1 MAGINHVALEHC
13 NLGPDDIAWLRSLV
27 DEWQILADCS
37 FSDLI
42 LWLPTDDPAVF
53 WAGAQARPDTG
64 PTALESDVVGEFTAY
79 DDESLVTEAYMS
91 VDMCETSDNKIS
103 AGIPVDVCA
112 IPVLRDDRVI
122 AVVERHTN
130 RMGVRAPGSTED
142 NYLEIADILS
152 EMLYHGEFP
161 MFPSSNP
168 ALAPR
173 ITDGVVRVA
182 TTGTVTYASPNAVTA
197 FRKLGLTG
205 DLEGEPFL
213 PVVRSL
219 CTDVQEI
226 GQSIGLDLEGGS
238 LRETDIENK
247 QATLRTRVIP
257 LYSWLVGEEV
267 TAGTMLLVRDLT
279 ELRSRDRQLVTKDA
293 TIREIHHRVKNNL
306 QTVAALLRL
315 QSRRVTNEDARQA
328 LEEAKER
335 VASIAVVHEI
345 LSQNFDEEVA
355 FDEIADRILH
365 RVGDVAASSGEVVAC
380 REGSFGMVNAD
391 VATALSLSM
400 TELCQNAIE
409 HSFGS
414 SSGTLSVQPHVT
426 DDALVVEIVNDG
438 EPLPEGFSLDAHR
451 SSLGL
456 SIVTTLIGDLGGD
469 FTLTNNPG
477 DVGTCATLTIPQH
490 KA

>member
-13 NLGPDDIAWLRSLV
+13 NLGPDDIAWLRCLV

-53 WAGAQARPDTG
+53 WAGAQVRPDTG

-79 DDESLVTEAYMS
+79 DDEALVTEAYMS

-142 NYLEIADILS
+142 NYLEIANILS

-257 LYSWLVGEEV
+257 LYSWSVSY
-267 TAGTMLLVRDLT
+267 THLT
-279 ELRSRDRQLVTKDA
+279 
-293 TIREIHHRVKNNL
+293 
-306 QTVAALLRL
+306 
-315 QSRRVTNEDARQA
+315 
-328 LEEAKER
+328 
-335 VASIAVVHEI
+335 
-345 LSQNFDEEVA
+345 
-355 FDEIADRILH
+355 
-365 RVGDVAASSGEVVAC
+365 
-380 REGSFGMVNAD
+380 
-391 VATALSLSM
+391 
-400 TELCQNAIE
+400 
-409 HSFGS
+409 
-414 SSGTLSVQPHVT
+414 
-426 DDALVVEIVNDG
+426 
-438 EPLPEGFSLDAHR
+438 LP
-451 SSLGL
+451 
-456 SIVTTLIGDLGGD
+456 TT
-469 FTLTNNPG
+469 PY
-477 DVGTCATLTIPQH
+477 V
-490 KA
+490 